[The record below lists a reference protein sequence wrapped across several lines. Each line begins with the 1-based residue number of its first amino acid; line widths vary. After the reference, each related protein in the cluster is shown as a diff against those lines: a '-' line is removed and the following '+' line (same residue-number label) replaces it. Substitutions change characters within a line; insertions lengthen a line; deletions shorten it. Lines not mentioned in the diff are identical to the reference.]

1 MEDVI
6 GRLRRFK
13 ISQWRWQQEHKKVIG
28 LIKSVLKGNNNSS
41 HAVLIEGH
49 PPLAEFFPNHLLRY
63 LSTFNAFS
71 FKVVSKPDKVKV

>member
-13 ISQWRWQQEHKKVIG
+13 ISQWRWQQDWHKSI
-28 LIKSVLKGNNNSS
+28 LKKNNNST
-41 HAVLIEGH
+41 HAADIEGH
-49 PPLAEFFPNHLLRY
+49 PPLTRFFPNHLLRY

-71 FKVVSKPDKVKV
+71 FEVVSKPDKIKV